1 MNLSVSNVFTANL
14 RNGTTF
20 LGLMHGSYGL
30 GGILGPL
37 IATSIVTRV
46 GPEAWHEFYFLTIS
60 LALAV
65 AVFFAWSFAGYES
78 ESETTAAGGSLP
90 QSQTQTQTASSS
102 GGNGVGVKTQLAAMA
117 RALRS
122 RVVVLGSIFIFSY
135 QGAEV
140 SISGWVI
147 SFLIAARGGDPATV
161 GNVTSGFWGGITL
174 GRLALSP
181 LGARIGERRFV
192 YCITVGAAVF
202 ELLVWLVPNIVGEAV
217 SLAVVGLLLGP
228 VYPCATTVLTRNL
241 SRSERLSGIGVVSA
255 FGSTGG
261 AVAPFLTGLLAQLV
275 GTFVLHPIAITLFA
289 VMLICW
295 YLLPPVQ
302 KKTE

>member
-1 MNLSVSNVFTANL
+1 MNLSVSNVFSANL
-14 RNGTTF
+14 KNGTTF

-37 IATSIVTRV
+37 IVTSIVTRV
-46 GPEAWHEFYFLTIS
+46 GPEAWHEFYYLTIS

-78 ESETTAAGGSLP
+78 ESETTAAEGSQQP
-90 QSQTQTQTASSS
+90 QSQTQTQTETASSS
-102 GGNGVGVKTQLAAMA
+102 GVGVKAQLAAMA

-122 RVVVLGSIFIFSY
+122 RVVILGSIFIFSY
-135 QGAEV
+135 QGGEV

-147 SFLIAARGGDPATV
+147 SFLITARGGDPATV

-228 VYPCATTVLTRNL
+228 VYPCATTVLTRGL
-241 SRSERLSGIGVVSA
+241 SRTERLSGIGVVSA

-275 GTFVLHPIAITLFA
+275 GTYVLHPIAISLFA

-295 YLLPPVQ
+295 FLLPPVQ
-302 KKTE
+302 KKTD